1 MIRVLLLVIVLL
13 AAGCRSS
20 QESRLEE
27 VPEFARVFDAAGVHG
42 AFVLYDQANDRYLVH
57 NGARADSGFIPASTF
72 KIFNSLVALEAGA
85 VASEEEVL
93 EWAGVERGWDAWDQ
107 DHSMR
112 SAIRVSA
119 VWFYQ
124 ELARR
129 IGETRMQQYLRE
141 VRYGNQ
147 TMDGAI
153 DDFWLSGGLRITPLE
168 QVDFLV
174 RLARN
179 DLPFSDRTMAIVR
192 DMLILEERDGW
203 VLRGKTGW
211 ANAFTPQ
218 VGWFVGYVERE
229 EGTYFF
235 ACNVDIV
242 HPGDEDARQAVAR
255 RIIEQQGLIE
265 PQENR

>member
-1 MIRVLLLVIVLL
+1 
-13 AAGCRSS
+13 
-20 QESRLEE
+20 
-27 VPEFARVFDAAGVHG
+27 
-42 AFVLYDQANDRYLVH
+42 
-57 NGARADSGFIPASTF
+57 ADSGFIPASTF

-93 EWAGVERGWDAWDQ
+93 EWDGVERGWDAWDQ

-179 DLPFSDRTMAIVR
+179 DLPFSDRTMAILR
-192 DMLILEERDGW
+192 DILILEE
-203 VLRGKTGW
+203 
-211 ANAFTPQ
+211 
-218 VGWFVGYVERE
+218 
-229 EGTYFF
+229 
-235 ACNVDIV
+235 
-242 HPGDEDARQAVAR
+242 GD
-255 RIIEQQGLIE
+255 
-265 PQENR
+265 